1 MGRMNQEQSCQREA
15 ALKRRGSVTTVAIRE
30 TATEGISLL
39 YETQW
44 ARLVRLVWFL
54 LRDQQAAE
62 DVAQDAYI
70 ATYRNWDRLRDE
82 EAAVAY
88 LRRCAVNGARSVL
101 RHLIVVRRETEAE
114 ASRADAAGRLTSPSS
129 DEAALNRLDGD
140 QLMAALATLPNRQ
153 REVIVLRYYSD
164 MSEAQIAEALDISAG
179 SVKTHAYRGLRAL
192 RDRMEVPA

>member
-1 MGRMNQEQSCQREA
+1 
-15 ALKRRGSVTTVAIRE
+15 VTTVATRE

-39 YETQW
+39 YETRW
-44 ARLVRLVWFL
+44 AGLVRLVWFL

-88 LRRCAVNGARSVL
+88 LRRCAINGARSML
-101 RHLIVVRRETEAE
+101 RHLMVVRRETKAE
-114 ASRADAAGRLTSPSS
+114 AGRADAAGRLTSPSS

-140 QLMAALATLPNRQ
+140 QLMAALATLPDRQ

-164 MSEAQIAEALDISAG
+164 MSEAQIAETLDISPG
-179 SVKTHAYRGLRAL
+179 SVKTHAYRGLRSL
-192 RDRMEVPA
+192 RDRMGAPA

>member
-1 MGRMNQEQSCQREA
+1 MGSLR
-15 ALKRRGSVTTVAIRE
+15 
-30 TATEGISLL
+30 ATEGIAAL

-44 ARLVRLVWFL
+44 AGLVRLSWLL

-62 DVAQDAYI
+62 DVAQDAFI
-70 ATYRNWDRLRDE
+70 ATYRNWEKLRDE

-101 RHLIVVRRETEAE
+101 RHLVVVRRENLAE
-114 ASRADAAGRLTSPSS
+114 AGRADAAGRLSAPSS
-129 DEAALNRLDGD
+129 ADAAMAHLDGD
-140 QLMAALATLPNRQ
+140 ELMAALATLPERQ

-164 MSEAQIAEALDISAG
+164 FSEAQIAEALDIAPG

-192 RDRMEVPA
+192 RERMVAA

>member
-1 MGRMNQEQSCQREA
+1 
-15 ALKRRGSVTTVAIRE
+15 VTVATRG

-39 YETQW
+39 YESHW
-44 ARLVRLVWFL
+44 AGLVRLVWL
-54 LRDQQAAE
+54 LLHDQQAAE

-88 LRRCAVNGARSVL
+88 VRRCAVNGARSVI
-101 RHLIVVRRETEAE
+101 RHLVVVRRETEAE
-114 ASRADAAGRLTSPSS
+114 ANRADAAGRLTAPSS
-129 DEAALNRLDGD
+129 DVAALMRLDGD
-140 QLMAALATLPNRQ
+140 QLMAALATLPDRQ

-164 MSEAQIAEALDISAG
+164 LSEAQIAEALDISPG

-192 RDRMEVPA
+192 RDRMEVSA

>member
-1 MGRMNQEQSCQREA
+1 MA
-15 ALKRRGSVTTVAIRE
+15 TRE

-44 ARLVRLVWFL
+44 ARLVRLVWLL

-101 RHLIVVRRETEAE
+101 RHLTVVRRETAAE
-114 ASRADAAGRLTSPSS
+114 AGRADAAGRLTAAGS
-129 DEAALNRLDGD
+129 DEAALTHLDGD
-140 QLMAALATLPNRQ
+140 QLMAALATLPDRQ

-164 MSEAQIAEALDISAG
+164 FSEAQIADALDIAPG
-179 SVKTHAYRGLRAL
+179 SVKTHAHRGLRAL
-192 RDRMEVPA
+192 RDRMEVHP